1 MLKGTNMIN
10 ISAKPDGRAD
20 GKYPVPCTPGMLALL
35 GALVSFGG
43 CTSANNILKPA
54 NAERTAII
62 EQACGP
68 YPVSGLKSGESPRKI
83 RYRICRRST
92 IQTIDAKPETA
103 NDS

>member
-1 MLKGTNMIN
+1 MIN
-10 ISAKPDGRAD
+10 VSAKPHGCAG
-20 GKYPVPCTPGMLALL
+20 GKYPAQCTPRMLALL
-35 GALVSFGG
+35 GGLFGFGG

-83 RYRICRRST
+83 QYRSCRRST
-92 IQTIDAKPETA
+92 IQTIDAKPGTA